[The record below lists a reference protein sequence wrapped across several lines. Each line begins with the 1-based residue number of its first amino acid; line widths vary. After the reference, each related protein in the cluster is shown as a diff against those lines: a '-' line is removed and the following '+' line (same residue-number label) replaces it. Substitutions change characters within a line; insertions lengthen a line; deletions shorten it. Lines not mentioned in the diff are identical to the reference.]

1 MAGRQL
7 YVFAGPNGAGKST
20 FAATMVPQNTP
31 IFDGDKKFAELK
43 AFFYD
48 FDESRIWISI
58 NEIHFPEWKAER
70 IKEKSDAA
78 FETNFRDP
86 DVIESVKQFMKAGF
100 ESRLIFMG
108 LDSVEASIERV
119 ELRVAKGG
127 HDVSVE
133 YININFEKSL
143 SNLFEFYNAF
153 TSVHLY
159 QNFQPPGKNDNM
171 VPLMSIMNGKIIEE
185 ITPLPNWAIEFKAV
199 VKRLNKGN
207 PKK

>member
-1 MAGRQL
+1 MAARQL

-20 FAATMVPQNTP
+20 FAATMVPKGTP

-43 AFFYD
+43 TFFYD
-48 FDESRIWISI
+48 LDESRIWLSI
-58 NEIHFPEWKAER
+58 NEIHFPEWKAVR
-70 IKEKSDAA
+70 INEKDDVA
-78 FETNFRDP
+78 FETNFRDV
-86 DVIESVKQFMKAGF
+86 DVMESVKQFMNAGF

-133 YININFEKSL
+133 YININFERSL
-143 SNLFEFYNAF
+143 SNLFEFYKVF

-159 QNFQPPGKNDNM
+159 QNFQPPGKNDDM
-171 VPLMSIMNGKIIEE
+171 VPLMSVINRKITEE
-185 ITPLPNWAIEFKAV
+185 IVQLPNWASDFKKIVNNA
-199 VKRLNKGN
+199 K
-207 PKK
+207 

>member
-1 MAGRQL
+1 MATPQL

-20 FAATMVPQNTP
+20 FATSMIPSGTP

-43 AFFYD
+43 SFFYD
-48 FDESRIWISI
+48 LDESKIWLSVTDVF
-58 NEIHFPEWKAER
+58 FPEWKEEM
-70 IKEKSDAA
+70 ISSKKDAA
-78 FETNFRDP
+78 FETNFRDSQ
-86 DVIESVKQFMKAGF
+86 VINSVKQFMNAGF

-127 HDVSVE
+127 HNVSVE

-143 SNLFEFYNAF
+143 QNLSQYYQTF

-159 QNFQPPGKNDNM
+159 QNFQPPGQNIDM
-171 VPLMSIMNGKIIEE
+171 VPLMNVSNGQIIEE
-185 ITPLPNWAIEFKAV
+185 AVHLPVWANNFKSV
-199 VKRLNKGN
+199 INKA
-207 PKK
+207 KT

>member
-1 MAGRQL
+1 MTARQL

-20 FAATMVPQNTP
+20 FAATMVPQGTP

-48 FDESRIWISI
+48 LEESKIWTSI
-58 NEIHFPEWKAER
+58 NETHFPEWKDER
-70 IKEKSDAA
+70 IKGKGDVA

-86 DVIESVKQFMKAGF
+86 VVIESVKQFMKAGF

-127 HDVSVE
+127 HNVSVE
-133 YININFEKSL
+133 YININYEKSL
-143 SNLFEFYNAF
+143 LNLFEYYKSF

-159 QNFQPPGKNDNM
+159 QNFQPPGKNDDM
-171 VPLMSIMNGKIIEE
+171 MPLMSIINDEITEE
-185 ITPLPNWAIEFKAV
+185 ITPLPNWASDFKKIIEIA
-199 VKRLNKGN
+199 NQ
-207 PKK
+207 

>member
-1 MAGRQL
+1 MARQL

-20 FAATMVPQNTP
+20 FAASMLPPFTP
-31 IFDGDKKFAELK
+31 IFDGDKKFKQLK

-48 FDESRIWISI
+48 LDEADIWRSI
-58 NEIHFPEWKAER
+58 TETHFPEWKAEMLQ
-70 IKEKSDAA
+70 STGDVA
-78 FETNFRDP
+78 FETNFRGP
-86 DVIESVKQFMKAGF
+86 EVITTVKLFMNAGF

-133 YININFEKSL
+133 YININYKKSL
-143 SNLFEFYNAF
+143 ENLYQFYNQF

-159 QNFQPPGKNDNM
+159 QNFQPPGKDMAM
-171 VPLMSIMNGKIIEE
+171 VPLMTIKENKITEQAP
-185 ITPLPNWAIEFKAV
+185 TLPQWAATLKENMKEQ
-199 VKRLNKGN
+199 N
-207 PKK
+207 

>member
-1 MAGRQL
+1 MTAPQL

-20 FAATMVPQNTP
+20 FAASMVPQGTP
-31 IFDGDKKFAELK
+31 IFDGDKKFADLK

-48 FDESRIWISI
+48 LDESLIWLSI
-58 NEIHFPEWKAER
+58 TDVHFPEWK
-70 IKEKSDAA
+70 EKMIYRKGDVA

-86 DVIESVKQFMKAGF
+86 EVINSVKQFMNHGF

-133 YININFEKSL
+133 YININYEKSL
-143 SNLFEFYNAF
+143 ANLFEFHNTF
-153 TSVHLY
+153 TSIHLY
-159 QNFQPPGKNDNM
+159 QNFQPPGKAMNM
-171 VPLMSIMNGKIIEE
+171 VPLMNVIKGE
-185 ITPLPNWAIEFKAV
+185 ITEEAPQLPIWAGDFKTL
-199 VKRLNKGN
+199 LNN
-207 PKK
+207 R

>member
-1 MAGRQL
+1 MAARQL

-20 FAATMVPQNTP
+20 FAASMIPENTP

-48 FDESRIWISI
+48 LDESYIWLSI
-58 NEIHFPEWKAER
+58 TDTHFPEWKEKM
-70 IKEKSDAA
+70 IKGEKDAA

-86 DVIESVKQFMKAGF
+86 EVINSVKQFMKAGF

-127 HDVSVE
+127 HNVSVE

-143 SNLFEFYNAF
+143 ANLFEFYAAF

-159 QNFQPPGKNDNM
+159 QNFQPPGKNMDM
-171 VPLMSIMNGKIIEE
+171 VPLMNIINGKITEE
-185 ITPLPNWAIEFKAV
+185 AIQLPDWAQDFKALV
-199 VKRLNKGN
+199 TKA
-207 PKK
+207 